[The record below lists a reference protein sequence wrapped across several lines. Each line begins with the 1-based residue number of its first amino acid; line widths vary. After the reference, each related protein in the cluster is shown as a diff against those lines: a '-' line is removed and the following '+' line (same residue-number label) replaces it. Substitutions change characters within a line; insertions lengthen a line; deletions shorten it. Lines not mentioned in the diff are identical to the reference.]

1 MEFKQL
7 SYNLKDLDEKKGV
20 VTAYAN
26 AYNFKDSDGDI
37 SAFGSFEKTVSENFK
52 RIRVLKDHNPTMM
65 IGVPLA
71 IDTKDTYG
79 LLTTTQFNMNKPLGK
94 DMFTDVKLMHDNNL
108 NAELS
113 IGYRVLQRDQKNKSI
128 INEYKLMEYS
138 FLSSWGANEL
148 STVQGIKSIKSHYG
162 ILELIEK
169 SYNLDYSDE
178 RLRGIESLLKMA
190 QMEMDGEDNDSK
202 FINMMIP
209 HHEAAI
215 KMAKKY
221 ESLLKNNTLVKIS
234 KDIITSQSKEI
245 EIMKALSKKS
255 LETNTLNE
263 QPIIEQIKSFRQSLI
278 VN

>member
-7 SYNLKDLDEKKGV
+7 SYDLKELDEEKGI

-37 SAFGSFEKTVSENFK
+37 SAYGSFDKTVSENFK

-65 IGVPLA
+65 IGVPLM

-79 LLTTTQFNMNKPLGK
+79 LLTTSQFNMQKDLGR
-94 DMFTDVKLMHDNNL
+94 DMFQDVKLMHENNL

-113 IGYRVLQRDQKNKSI
+113 IGYKVMQRDVKNKSI

-148 STVQGIKSIKSHYG
+148 STVQGIKSIKSTYG

-178 RLRGIESLLKMA
+178 RLRQIETLLK
-190 QMEMDGEDNDSK
+190 
-202 FINMMIP
+202 
-209 HHEAAI
+209 
-215 KMAKKY
+215 
-221 ESLLKNNTLVKIS
+221 SLSNEPS
-234 KDIITSQSKEI
+234 
-245 EIMKALSKKS
+245 
-255 LETNTLNE
+255 ETDTLNE
-263 QPIIEQIKSFRQSLI
+263 KPIILDSLKSLTQSL
-278 VN
+278 NLK

>member
-7 SYNLKDLDEKKGV
+7 SYDLKELDEEKGI

-37 SAFGSFEKTVSENFK
+37 SAYGSFDKTVSENFK

-65 IGVPLA
+65 IGVPLM

-79 LLTTTQFNMNKPLGK
+79 LLTTSQFNMQKDLGR
-94 DMFTDVKLMHDNNL
+94 DMFQDVKLMHENNL

-113 IGYRVLQRDQKNKSI
+113 IGYKVMQRDVKNKSI

-148 STVQGIKSIKSHYG
+148 STVQGIKSIKSTYG

-178 RLRGIESLLKMA
+178 RLRQIETLLK
-190 QMEMDGEDNDSK
+190 
-202 FINMMIP
+202 
-209 HHEAAI
+209 
-215 KMAKKY
+215 
-221 ESLLKNNTLVKIS
+221 SLSDEPSNIDTLK
-234 KDIITSQSKEI
+234 
-245 EIMKALSKKS
+245 
-255 LETNTLNE
+255 E
-263 QPIIEQIKSFRQSLI
+263 QPIILETLKTFSQSLNI
-278 VN
+278 K